1 MDRQVCRTLE
11 IHAMSTT
18 SDTTD
23 LFSMGIGFESPRNF
37 DYVSAFKD
45 TQGIRVSGEYAE
57 LEQPIN
63 RIDFYLKGDIGIGP
77 HNVELPEGLSSMPA

>member
-1 MDRQVCRTLE
+1 
-11 IHAMSTT
+11 MSTT